1 LTKHDLIDIIA
12 QEAELTKHHAGDV
25 IALIFDAVTEALR
38 KGEDVRL
45 IPFGNFVVR
54 SRKKRIGRNPKTGA
68 KITIP
73 ARKAPAFRAGSGLRE
88 AVGGAKKTSAPKPTP
103 KPTSKPK
110 PKAKSKR

>member
-12 QEAELTKHHAGDV
+12 QEAELTKHHSCDIV
-25 IALIFDAVTEALR
+25 ALIFDTITDALR

-54 SRKKRIGRNPKTGA
+54 SRKKRTGRNPKTGA

-88 AVGGAKKTSAPKPTP
+88 AVGGEKRASSPKP

-110 PKAKSKR
+110 VKSKR